1 VPCCGFDCV
10 PVDMGCFITVS
21 EMKRRNLVPD
31 KVQTT
36 LVKMVRD
43 PIVEIIYA

>member
-1 VPCCGFDCV
+1 MVV
-10 PVDMGCFITVS
+10 VN

-36 LVKMVRD
+36 LVKMVSGGGGS
-43 PIVEIIYA
+43 E